1 MSTLRLSLVG
11 LGLRLALVLVVISNA
26 LLLARV
32 LGPQEFGEYFLF
44 LRVVSVLAVVADL
57 GLSQS
62 ANAFYGRHKEWRGS
76 IHRTIVRFLPI
87 LCLGTTIFGGLTLW
101 LGGDVL
107 LPHMTRLLTMAA
119 FASLPLS
126 LYANLWNSMM
136 IGMGRIWRVNL
147 MQLAMCSVSLVLTL
161 IFVAGLSGGQMAAAF
176 NYVFIMLVQF
186 VVMLI
191 MALRLSPDEQLSEP
205 PRELSRQMLH
215 FGLRGYL
222 GSVSSLLW
230 TRIPVF
236 ILNATHGPVAVGVF
250 SIAQQVVEKMLLPVQ
265 AIRDVIY
272 QKMSVLPGSLAPLA
286 MNRYLRLTW
295 WGMVVIVLPGLVVAP
310 FGVVLLLGPAYL
322 SAVDVMRFLLAGAA
336 FAAISLLLDTF
347 FINHLH
353 RPGLVSIVVWFKVAV
368 GLTLAV
374 WLIPKF
380 GANGAAIAMAFTQIL
395 GMAVYLALYLRAT
408 GTRMSQLIFIHNHDV
423 TLLREQVVTV
433 LRFKEGRG

>member
-11 LGLRLALVLVVISNA
+11 LGLRLALVLVVVSNA
-26 LLLARV
+26 LLLARL

-44 LRVVSVLAVVADL
+44 LRVVSVLAILADL

-76 IHRTIVRFLPI
+76 IHRTILRLLPI

-107 LPHMTRLLTMAA
+107 LPHMTRFFTTAA
-119 FASLPLS
+119 FAALPLS

-147 MQLAMCSVSLVLTL
+147 LQLVMCSVSLILTV
-161 IFVAGLSGGQMAAAF
+161 IFVAGLSGGLLLAAI
-176 NYVFIMLVQF
+176 NYLFVMLVQF
-186 VVMLI
+186 VVMVV
-191 MALRLSPDEQLSEP
+191 MAFRISPAEQLGDP
-205 PRELSRQMLH
+205 PRELTQQMLH

-236 ILNATHGPVAVGVF
+236 ILNATHGAVAVGVF
-250 SIAQQVVEKMLLPVQ
+250 SIGQQVVEKLLLPVHSV
-265 AIRDVIY
+265 RDVIY
-272 QKMSVLPGSLAPLA
+272 EKMSVLPAPIAPLA

-295 WGMVVIVLPGLVVAP
+295 WGMVVIVLLGLVIAPVA
-310 FGVVLLLGPAYL
+310 VVMLLGPAYA

-353 RPGLVSIVVWFKVAV
+353 RPGLVSIVVWLKVVV

-374 WLIPKF
+374 LLIPKF
-380 GANGAAIAMAFTQIL
+380 GVKGAAGAMAFTQIF
-395 GMAVYLALYLRAT
+395 GAAVYVALYLRVT
-408 GTRMSQLIFIHNHDV
+408 GTRMSELMFIHDHDV
-423 TLLREQVVTV
+423 TLLREQVMTV
-433 LRFKEGRG
+433 LRLREGKG